1 MAMTSRAKHSVQTDR
16 LRAAASAVLGA
27 LFCLGLAG
35 CDESR
40 ACERQRLD
48 LFQAWQE
55 VNRAI
60 EERKLNSTEAHWT
73 TIQPK
78 IDVLQSAFA
87 TPQVTWDSA
96 TKNREEAATLVGGV
110 SDSGQGVEIFRA
122 TFNAAGAKQAA
133 YYDAC
138 R

>member
-1 MAMTSRAKHSVQTDR
+1 MTSRAMHSVPSQR
-16 LRAAASAVLGA
+16 PCAFISAVLGA
-27 LFCLGLAG
+27 LFCLGVAG
-35 CDESR
+35 CNESR

-55 VNRAI
+55 VNKSI
-60 EERKLNSTEAHWT
+60 EERKLNSAEAHWT

-96 TKNREEAATLVGGV
+96 SKNREEAATLVSGV
-110 SDSGQGVEIFRA
+110 ADSGQGVEIFRA